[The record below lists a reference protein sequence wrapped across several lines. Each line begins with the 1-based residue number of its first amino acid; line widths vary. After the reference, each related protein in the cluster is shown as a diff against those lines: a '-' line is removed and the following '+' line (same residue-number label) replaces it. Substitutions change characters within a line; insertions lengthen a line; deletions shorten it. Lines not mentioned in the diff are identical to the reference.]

1 MINGFYSVL
10 QVHCYVVA
18 VAVQYGANSKAIDH
32 EGHSAV
38 YYARGAGAAE
48 CVELL
53 RSQGCPEN
61 PTLPRRRI
69 SNPPANSAAVPS
81 RSGNSGPDSDEIF
94 ERLPASVI

>member
-1 MINGFYSVL
+1 MCKVL
-10 QVHCYVVA
+10 QHVV
-18 VAVQYGANSKAIDH
+18 VVINVQYGANSKAIDH

-61 PTLPRRRI
+61 PTLPRRRV
-69 SNPPANSAAVPS
+69 SNPPANSSAGAG
-81 RSGNSGPDSDEIF
+81 RSGNSGPETDEIF